1 MLVPG
6 FFPSDADSV
15 SLVPLHTWTIQVTLQ
30 FPDPMKLET
39 TQGGPP
45 WWSEVKTQRFHYSG
59 KGLDPWAGELRSH
72 LPCGAAR
79 KKKKNTNT
87 RCHTPEMDGG
97 HICVAVRD
105 RAQGETCVMEIYGV
119 YEGGVPPPF

>member
-6 FFPSDADSV
+6 FFPRDADSV
-15 SLVPLHTWTIQVTLQ
+15 SLVPLHTWTIQVTLP

-79 KKKKNTNT
+79 KKKKNTHLPL
-87 RCHTPEMDGG
+87 RHESRGDAG
-97 HICVAVRD
+97 
-105 RAQGETCVMEIYGV
+105 
-119 YEGGVPPPF
+119 GGVVHLRWMEVTFVWQSGTELREKPV